1 MTVKKAISVILVI
14 SIFVLGFS
22 ACGQKTVNLDA
33 VNDALENT
41 ATVYGGVY
49 EVVSANG
56 SVENIDD
63 LDVIYQQY
71 KDIQAEVEEG
81 NITQER
87 ADEIV
92 TELTEISNGMNSINE
107 AVIDKMNT
115 LAPEFVSEAT
125 EAVVATE
132 AE

>member
-1 MTVKKAISVILVI
+1 MKKAISVILVI